1 MKETI
6 EKTVN
11 TSLLTEEQ
19 FQSLLRGEMTFEQAY
34 KLAPGPDW
42 RIVEF
47 DIEDIS
53 NEEKGTSKT

>member
-19 FQSLLRGEMTFEQAY
+19 FQALLHGRITFEQAY

-42 RIVEF
+42 RITEL
-47 DIEDIS
+47 DIEDIP
-53 NEEKGTSKT
+53 NEEEATSKA

>member
-1 MKETI
+1 LKETI

-19 FQSLLRGEMTFEQAY
+19 FQSLLRGEMTWEQAY

-42 RIVEF
+42 RITEF
-47 DIEDIS
+47 DAEDIS
-53 NEEKGTSKT
+53 SEQKTTSKA